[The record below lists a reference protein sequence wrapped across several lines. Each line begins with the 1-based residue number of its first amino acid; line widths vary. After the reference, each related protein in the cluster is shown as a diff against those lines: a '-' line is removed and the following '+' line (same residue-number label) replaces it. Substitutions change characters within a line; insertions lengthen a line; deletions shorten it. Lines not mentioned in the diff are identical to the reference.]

1 MRFSALILWA
11 GVSMGCWQALWAQQ
25 PQPDRRAAVQE
36 LARPADQVA
45 SVARQWW
52 EAVKSQA
59 RQWAATVQEQLADRS
74 GPQPLPSTRRVAKPS
89 VSPEQPGEILLQPPS
104 QTDLCPDLPEDP
116 ELAPHRASSLVELE
130 GWFETLDQPEDN
142 SPQPQAVPWAA
153 SPPDDHS
160 PLVAPP
166 PSRPDETA
174 LQEDRLV
181 LEETS
186 GCGCFDDQPEGLPL
200 ADLVRDHRHG
210 HGQLLAEQLNE
221 ENDGLNDPPAVVVA
235 EREQQTSPLAVTA
248 PWLED
253 CDDFCHMEA
262 LGPNRAE
269 LVAAPAYTR
278 SQHQAVSRQ
287 AEQLM
292 RRGTLALERVARG
305 FQEAWLILRYGTP
318 EPQQTVSPE
327 RQQDSVPHNARRIR
341 EGDIGL

>member
-1 MRFSALILWA
+1 MRFFVLILWA

-25 PQPDRRAAVQE
+25 PQSDPQQWTEQLAA
-36 LARPADQVA
+36 PADQVA

-59 RQWAATVQEQLADRS
+59 RQWAATMQEQLARQS
-74 GPQPLPSTRRVAKPS
+74 GPQALPGGQRVAKQATGPH
-89 VSPEQPGEILLQPPS
+89 QTGEILLQRSS

-130 GWFETLDQPEDN
+130 GWFEALGQPDGD
-142 SPQPQAVPWAA
+142 SAQPQAVPWAA
-153 SPPDDHS
+153 SPAHDHA

-166 PSRPDETA
+166 PSQPDEAA
-174 LQEDRLV
+174 LVEDRLV

-186 GCGCFDDQPEGLPL
+186 GCGCFDDEPDMLPL
-200 ADLVRDHRHG
+200 ADVVRDYRHS
-210 HGQLLAEQLNE
+210 HGQQLAEQLNE
-221 ENDGLNDPPAVVVA
+221 ENDGLNDPPVLLVA
-235 EREQQTSPLAVTA
+235 QRQQAPPLAVTA

-269 LVAAPAYTR
+269 LNTAPAYTR
-278 SQHQAVSRQ
+278 AQHQALSRH
-287 AEQLM
+287 AEQLI
-292 RRGTLALERVARG
+292 RRSTLALERVARG
-305 FQEAWLILRYGTP
+305 FQEAWLILWHGTP
-318 EPQQTVSPE
+318 EPQQTASPE